1 MLHHGVVTNILPLL
15 QIPKKMKR
23 KLAYAAS
30 LLLVACTF
38 TACDMLGGGCQTC
51 QTVSYENGN
60 PIDWGTP
67 AEYCDDDL
75 VTIKTTPPTTINGVT
90 TQWEC
95 N

>member
-1 MLHHGVVTNILPLL
+1 MLHRGVVTNILPLL

-23 KLAYAAS
+23 KLAYTAS

>member
-1 MLHHGVVTNILPLL
+1 
-15 QIPKKMKR
+15 
-23 KLAYAAS
+23 
-30 LLLVACTF
+30 
-38 TACDMLGGGCQTC
+38 MLGGGCQTC

>member
-1 MLHHGVVTNILPLL
+1 MLHRGVVTNILPLL

>member
-1 MLHHGVVTNILPLL
+1 MLHRGVVTNILPLL

-90 TQWEC
+90 KQWEC